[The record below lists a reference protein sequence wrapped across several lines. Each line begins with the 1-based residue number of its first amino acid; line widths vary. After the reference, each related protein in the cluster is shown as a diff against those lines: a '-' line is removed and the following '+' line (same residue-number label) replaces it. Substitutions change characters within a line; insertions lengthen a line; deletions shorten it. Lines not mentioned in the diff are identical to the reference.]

1 LDNKSNTAFAIP
13 FAVPSSTKLMALP
26 PGSNGQPT
34 MGGPPTNGMNIIIGI
49 NGRVYNP
56 TAIDSSGNVKHL
68 PPPNANY
75 SMIGSEKYVNSGI
88 LLPKD
93 KGQEFPGS
101 SNTFAVTFQKPGTYN
116 YLCIVHP
123 WMSGEEIVK

>member
-1 LDNKSNTAFAIP
+1 MDNKSNTAFAIP

-123 WMSGEEIVK
+123 WMSG